1 MSEPARAQPYGVLVL
16 HGLTSSLASVTPVAD
31 RLAQH
36 GIPTV
41 VPWLRGHGTRPED
54 LVGVTW
60 RDWYADAVAALD
72 GLLEQCAE
80 AAIIGLSMGGL
91 VALHLAVERPER
103 LRAVVTVA
111 PALRQAHPLAPLVPF
126 VAPFRR
132 YLSVPRGY
140 SDATRAQ
147 LAAGYPRLP
156 TAAFLSLV
164 AYARWLEPR
173 LAEVRAPTLIIHSRA
188 DRVIHPASAT
198 RVHAGWAARRRS
210 CAVRALGPRDAGGLR
225 GGRRARYHRG
235 SSCWRTVPRPPWPPP
250 GRGAARVGGLKR
262 RPHRGHKLF
271 EVERLADER
280 HVLGPR
286 GGGAGSAL

>member
-31 RLAQH
+31 RLARH
-36 GIPTV
+36 GIPSV

-60 RDWYADAVAALD
+60 HDWYADAVVALD
-72 GLLEQCAE
+72 GLLEQCAG
-80 AAIIGLSMGGL
+80 AAVVGLSMGGL

-111 PALRQAHPLAPLVPF
+111 PALRQAHRLAPLVPF

-132 YLSVPRGY
+132 YLSVPARGY

-156 TAAFLSLV
+156 TSAFLSLV

-173 LAEVRAPTLIIHSRA
+173 LAEVRAPTLVIHSRA

-198 RVHAGWAARRRS
+198 RVHTRLGCAQKEIRWFERS
-210 CAVRALGPRDAGGLR
+210 GHEMLVDCEAEAVLDAVEAFVL
-225 GGRRARYHRG
+225 AH
-235 SSCWRTVPRPPWPPP
+235 RPPAAAAPVQGVAPPAS
-250 GRGAARVGGLKR
+250 GA
-262 RPHRGHKLF
+262 
-271 EVERLADER
+271 
-280 HVLGPR
+280 
-286 GGGAGSAL
+286 

>member
-1 MSEPARAQPYGVLVL
+1 MSEPARIQPYGVLVL

-31 RLAQH
+31 RLARH

-60 RDWYADAVAALD
+60 RDWYADAAVALD
-72 GLLEQCAE
+72 GLLAQCAE
-80 AAIIGLSMGGL
+80 AAVVGLSMGGL
-91 VALHLAVERPER
+91 VALHLAIERPER

-111 PALRQAHPLAPLVPF
+111 PALRQAHRLAPLVPF

-132 YLSVPRGY
+132 YLSVPTRGY
-140 SDATRAQ
+140 SDATRAH

-156 TAAFLSLV
+156 TSAFLSLV

-173 LAEVRAPTLIIHSRA
+173 LAAVRVPTLVIHSRA

-198 RVHAGWAARRRS
+198 RVHARLGCAQKELRWFERS
-210 CAVRALGPRDAGGLR
+210 GHEMLVDCEAEAVLDAVEGFVL
-225 GGRRARYHRG
+225 AH
-235 SSCWRTVPRPPWPPP
+235 RPPAAVAPVQGVAPPAS
-250 GRGAARVGGLKR
+250 GA
-262 RPHRGHKLF
+262 
-271 EVERLADER
+271 
-280 HVLGPR
+280 
-286 GGGAGSAL
+286 